1 MNLSHLTP
9 TEMAVAGAIVVAIV
23 LSLVAVIWLVRRT
36 HAQRMRKLY
45 GPEYDRLVA
54 EMGSRS
60 RAEKRL
66 AERARRVS
74 QYDIQPLSEMDRAR
88 YLRVWRSVQARFVDD
103 PGDAVAQA
111 DQLLSE
117 AMADRGY
124 PVADFDRRAADLSI
138 HYPTV
143 TQNYRAGHDIALKHR
158 TGKATTEDLR
168 QAMIHYRALFQE
180 LVTDDRVPDGR
191 AAA

>member
-1 MNLSHLTP
+1 M
-9 TEMAVAGAIVVAIV
+9 EMAVAVAIVVVIV
-23 LSLVAVIWLVRRT
+23 LSLVALIWLRRHT
-36 HAQRMRKLY
+36 HITKMRRRY

-54 EMGSRS
+54 EMKSRG

-66 AERARRVS
+66 AERERRVS
-74 QYDIQPLSEMDRAR
+74 QYDIRPLSEMDRAR
-88 YLRVWRSVQARFVDD
+88 YLRVWRTVQARFVDD
-103 PGDAVAQA
+103 PGDAVAKA
-111 DQLLSE
+111 DELLSE

-143 TQNYRAGHDIALKHR
+143 AQNYRAGHDIALKHR
-158 TGKATTEDLR
+158 DGKATTEDLR

-180 LVTDDRVPDGR
+180 LVSDERVQDGR
-191 AAA
+191 EAA